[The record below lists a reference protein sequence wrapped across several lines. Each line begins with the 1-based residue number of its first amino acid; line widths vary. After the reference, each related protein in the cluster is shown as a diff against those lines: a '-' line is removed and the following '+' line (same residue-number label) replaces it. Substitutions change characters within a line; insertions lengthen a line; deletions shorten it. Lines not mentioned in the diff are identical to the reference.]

1 MPRKVMK
8 RQAKMT
14 FSIRASS
21 SDPYP
26 VPGCSTGRYSTSRR
40 RCSEGTTPAAAA
52 DDDDAEW
59 EHLGDT
65 PGALPPP
72 RGLGLGLH
80 AQPAHPA
87 AAAAAGPQW

>member
-14 FSIRASS
+14 LSIRAST

-26 VPGCSTGRYSTSRR
+26 VPGSSTGRSSTTLSPRR
-40 RCSEGTTPAAAA
+40 WCSECTAPAAAA
-52 DDDDAEW
+52 ELGEL

-65 PGALPPP
+65 PGDLPPP
-72 RGLGLGLH
+72 RGLGLH
-80 AQPAHPA
+80 AHPAHPA
-87 AAAAAGPQW
+87 AAAAAGPQP

>member
-26 VPGCSTGRYSTSRR
+26 VPGCSTGRSSAPRR
-40 RCSEGTTPAAAA
+40 RCSECTAPAAAA
-52 DDDDAEW
+52 DDDAEW

-65 PGALPPP
+65 RAALPPP
-72 RGLGLGLH
+72 CGLGLGLH

-87 AAAAAGPQW
+87 AAAAAGLQP